1 MTVLHCYCTVPVMK
15 ACIRTSNGPDFTE
28 RHPQPAN
35 TPGKGYLLV
44 KVHAAAINPVDYK
57 MPRMILGP
65 VMGLDFAGVVE
76 AVHPEETKFKVGD
89 EVYGGSQGSMAEYTI
104 CKSTQ
109 VAHKPRDLSF
119 EEAAALPIAYITGLQ
134 ALRDQGSLQQ
144 GDKVLVIGASGGC
157 GIAGVHL
164 AKALGAAEIVGV
176 CSGKNKN
183 MVLEQGASKV
193 VDYTAENLQDVF
205 PQEYFDVVYDTA
217 TGSGKGEDYFSISET
232 LLKKSKKNVVI
243 NGGIWTWVSYFL
255 GLQKEN
261 RRLTAVDMNSADLE
275 ALAHLYNTKQISP
288 PVIFKTLKLDSE
300 GVQEGF
306 QILQSRR
313 TVGKIVFRI

>member
-1 MTVLHCYCTVPVMK
+1 M
-15 ACIRTSNGPDFTE
+15 GP
-28 RHPQPAN
+28 
-35 TPGKGYLLV
+35 LLSL
-44 KVHAAAINPVDYK
+44 
-57 MPRMILGP
+57 MSL
-65 VMGLDFAGVVE
+65 
-76 AVHPEETKFKVGD
+76 
-89 EVYGGSQGSMAEYTI
+89 
-104 CKSTQ
+104 
-109 VAHKPRDLSF
+109 
-119 EEAAALPIAYITGLQ
+119 TGAQ
-134 ALRDQGSLQQ
+134 D
-144 GDKVLVIGASGGC
+144 
-157 GIAGVHL
+157 
-164 AKALGAAEIVGV
+164 
-176 CSGKNKN
+176 CSGFHDAMCPLDEENIIEFDN
-183 MVLEQGASKV
+183 DVLDIALCQQKCAQNNLCNFF
-193 VDYTAENLQDVF
+193 THFENQCF